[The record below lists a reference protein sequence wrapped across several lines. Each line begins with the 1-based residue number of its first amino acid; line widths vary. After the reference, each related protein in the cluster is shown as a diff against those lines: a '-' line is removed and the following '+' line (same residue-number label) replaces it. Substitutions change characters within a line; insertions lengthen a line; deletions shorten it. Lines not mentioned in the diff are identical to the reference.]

1 MAPRSRSYQISAS
14 PVTILAHLLFI
25 AVTTLVLV
33 WLLDK
38 REGLAFE
45 SKNKSKIFNLHP
57 LFMIIGFILIGG
69 EAIMAYK
76 TIPATRRTQKAVH
89 GVLHSIALVSGAL
102 GIFAVFKFQ
111 NEQGIA
117 DMYTLHSW
125 LGIITISLYALQW
138 LLAFFSYVFPGAEKG
153 TRATYQSWHTLFGL
167 VIFFLAI
174 CTAEMGLLQ
183 KFLKLGLFRNQEAL
197 IVNFTG
203 LLIVLFGI
211 SVGLVVVLPRPY

>member
-1 MAPRSRSYQISAS
+1 MAPRGRSYQLSAS
-14 PVTILAHLLFI
+14 PVTVLAHLLFI

-38 REGLAFE
+38 REGLAFK
-45 SKNKSKIFNLHP
+45 SDNKFKIFNLHP

-69 EAIMAYK
+69 EAIMAYN
-76 TIPATRRTQKAVH
+76 TVGGTRTTQRTVH
-89 GVLHSIALVSGAL
+89 WVLHLIALISGGL

-111 NEQGIA
+111 NELGIP

-138 LLAFFSYVFPGAEKG
+138 ILGFFSYVFPGAEMG
-153 TRATYQSWHTLFGL
+153 TRASYLPWHTFLGI
-167 VIFFLAI
+167 VILFLAI
-174 CTAEMGLLQ
+174 CTAEMGLVQ
-183 KFLKLGLFRNQEAL
+183 KFLQLVLFQNQEAL

-203 LLIVLFGI
+203 LLILLFGI
-211 SVGLVVVLPRPY
+211 SVGLTVVLPRSY